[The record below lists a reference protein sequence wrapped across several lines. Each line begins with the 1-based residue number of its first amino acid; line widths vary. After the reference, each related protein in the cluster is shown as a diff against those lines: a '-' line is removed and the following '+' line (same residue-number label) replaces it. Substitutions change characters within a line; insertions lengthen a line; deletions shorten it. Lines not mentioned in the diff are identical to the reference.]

1 MSAGS
6 AHFAALRRDAKG
18 GRTAM
23 QRLLKFFSRNDAEN
37 EPIEYGVIA
46 VGLTLALVVVL
57 AQLGGA
63 LTTAF

>member
-6 AHFAALRRDAKG
+6 RIKPPTARCE
-18 GRTAM
+18 GRAGM
-23 QRLLKFFSRNDAEN
+23 KRLLQIFSRDDRDN

-46 VGLTLALVVVL
+46 AGLTLALVIVL

-63 LTTAF
+63 LTTTF

>member
-6 AHFAALRRDAKG
+6 RKHAAYGAMR
-18 GRTAM
+18 GRAGM
-23 QRLLKFFSRNDAEN
+23 KRLLQFFSRDDRDN

-46 VGLTLALVVVL
+46 AGLTLALVIVL

-63 LTTAF
+63 LTTTF

>member
-6 AHFAALRRDAKG
+6 RNHAAYCGDAKG
-18 GRTAM
+18 RTGM
-23 QRLLKFFSRNDAEN
+23 KRLLQFFSRDDQDN

-46 VGLTLALVVVL
+46 AGLTLALVIVI

-63 LTTAF
+63 LTTTF